1 MERKARHDTQR
12 RDKICMVTLLYCRH
26 SKSKGTSAASE
37 IPHPPELPP
46 NEKSPWIN
54 VPSSNFSQ
62 DWTKLINNQIH
73 SDIVFILDKQTFC
86 AHKYVLCCA
95 SEVFRRLLGVEEMDG
110 VSSESLSMD
119 KNLTKCS
126 GWSSDQ
132 LKNVSVTSVN
142 AGQVE
147 GFHSI
152 KEK

>member
-1 MERKARHDTQR
+1 MIIMLHA
-12 RDKICMVTLLYCRH
+12 CRH
-26 SKSKGTSAASE
+26 SKSKGADTAAD

-62 DWTKLINNQIH
+62 DWAKVINNQLH
-73 SDIVFILDKQTFC
+73 SDVVFTLDKQTFY

-95 SEVFRRLLGVEEMDG
+95 SEVFRRLFGVEEVGG
-110 VSSESLSMD
+110 VSSESLSVD

-126 GWSSDQ
+126 GWSDEQ
-132 LKNVSVTSVN
+132 LKNVSVTNMN

-152 KEK
+152 KDK